1 MSPNNIEQTIANK
14 YKTINRDA
22 VVDTLVQL
30 RNQHGSKGAIHLILD
45 QVPYH
50 RAQEVKDKA
59 NELNINLVY
68 PPSYNSPNLN
78 LIERLW
84 KVINE
89 HVRNNVYFKS
99 VKYFKEK

>member
-45 QVPYH
+45 QAPYH

-68 PPSYNSPNLN
+68 LPPYSPNLN

-84 KVINE
+84 KVMNE

-99 VKYFKEK
+99 AKYFK